1 MLLLPTLLQVIFDQ
15 AKRLVVIVNI
25 MHSLHLRNKLC
36 LIIKICIFKNHFL
49 VKNMLQTPQLS
60 PYLLVS
66 PHPSRF
72 SSLLN
77 LGHHFLSETETKLYW
92 VQSETKTIYSPFH
105 NLENSIW
112 KNSLRFVSA
121 LILLMWSLCL
131 PSANWH
137 LCEQHRAATDRTTT
151 SSRPDSPECFSLSIF
166 FGKSNQQAPLVWLS
180 HSSLKFIYNL
190 LIDLINYWLIIVIYH
205 LDLLIDFHIIS
216 IYWLIYIVI
225 DYCDDYFDWFAWH
238 FLG

>member
-1 MLLLPTLLQVIFDQ
+1 MINHRICTFKYHFHVKIILQTSQVVLTSSFLPIPPFSPPCSTLPTI
-15 AKRLVVIVNI
+15 
-25 MHSLHLRNKLC
+25 
-36 LIIKICIFKNHFL
+36 
-49 VKNMLQTPQLS
+49 
-60 PYLLVS
+60 
-66 PHPSRF
+66 
-72 SSLLN
+72 
-77 LGHHFLSETETKLYW
+77 FLSETETKLYW

-137 LCEQHRAATDRTTT
+137 LCVVHRPPSDRTTT
-151 SSRPDSPECFSLSIF
+151 SGRSESPECFSLSIF

-180 HSSLKFIYNL
+180 HSSLKFIYSL
-190 LIDLINYWLIIVIYH
+190 LIDLINCWLIIVIYH
-205 LDLLIDFHIIS
+205 FDLLIDFHIIS

>member
-1 MLLLPTLLQVIFDQ
+1 MLLLPILQVFFDQ
-15 AKRLVVIVNI
+15 AKRLVVIVII
-25 MHSLHLRNKLC
+25 MQSFHLRNKLC

-49 VKNMLQTPQLS
+49 VKNKLQTPQLN

-77 LGHHFLSETETKLYW
+77 LGHHFFFLKQK
-92 VQSETKTIYSPFH
+92 QSYIGSIWNKDNIFTFH
-105 NLENSIW
+105 NLENAIW

-131 PSANWH
+131 PNANWH
-137 LCEQHRAATDRTTT
+137 LCVVHRAATDSTTT
-151 SSRPDSPECFSLSIF
+151 FDRPESPECFSLSIF

-180 HSSLKFIYNL
+180 HSSLKFIYSL
-190 LIDLINYWLIIVIYH
+190 LIDLINCWLIIVIYH
-205 LDLLIDFHIIS
+205 FDLLIDFHIIS

>member
-1 MLLLPTLLQVIFDQ
+1 MHIQIPCPYENNVTNTTTKSLPL
-15 AKRLVVIVNI
+15 
-25 MHSLHLRNKLC
+25 
-36 LIIKICIFKNHFL
+36 
-49 VKNMLQTPQLS
+49 
-60 PYLLVS
+60 
-66 PHPSRF
+66 RF
-72 SSLLN
+72 SSSLPFLL
-77 LGHHFLSETETKLYW
+77 LAQPWPPFFLSETETKLYW

-137 LCEQHRAATDRTTT
+137 LCVVHRPPSDRTTT
-151 SSRPDSPECFSLSIF
+151 SGRSESPECFSLSIF
-166 FGKSNQQAPLVWLS
+166 FGKSNQQAPLVCLS

-190 LIDLINYWLIIVIYH
+190 LIDLINYWLIIVIYYF
-205 LDLLIDFHIIS
+205 DLLIDFHIIS

-225 DYCDDYFDWFAWH
+225 DYCDDYFDWFDWH